1 MEKKSKKKKIDHH
14 DFLLAWS
21 TGMNEYEISEKLG
34 VSIETVKEVME
45 DLFEDENRPYP

>member
-1 MEKKSKKKKIDHH
+1 MEKKSIKEKVDQH

-34 VSIETVKEVME
+34 VSIRTVKEVMD